1 MKFADR
7 VRLCAPPSGKFR
19 NVSSAVHPH
28 EIADSVRLCALPLR
42 ESPGTSRALCNPVM
56 KFADSVRLR
65 ALPLHESGGTLCAPH
80 DEIVT
85 NLT

>member
-1 MKFADR
+1 MSGS
-7 VRLCAPPSGKFR
+7 VRPLQENSGTSQATF
-19 NVSSAVHPH
+19 H
-28 EIADSVRLCALPLR
+28 EIADNVRLCALPLH
-42 ESPGTSRALCNPVM
+42 ESSGTSRALCNPVM